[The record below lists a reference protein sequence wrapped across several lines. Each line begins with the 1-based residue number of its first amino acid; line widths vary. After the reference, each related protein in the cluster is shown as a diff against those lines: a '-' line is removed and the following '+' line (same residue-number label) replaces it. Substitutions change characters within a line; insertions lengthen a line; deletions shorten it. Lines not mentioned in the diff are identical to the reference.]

1 MVPLKAGDATAI
13 RKLFNFLIKCETIE
27 ADGHYNPLDTPEI
40 ISTVLSKLPVHL
52 QNRWNCDILQ
62 LQREYSKEPQ
72 LIDLTNFFED
82 EMTLINDL
90 LYPHKTVSQ
99 YVDRAPRYSKKK
111 KRKKFNAIATV
122 ADNSCNVSH
131 D

>member
-1 MVPLKAGDATAI
+1 MGPEYGYINVMAVLHRQHGNPHTLLSSYGREVRQMVPLKAGDATAI
-13 RKLFNFLIKCETIE
+13 RKLFNFPVKCQTIE
-27 ADGHYNPLDTPEI
+27 ADGHYNPLNTPEI

-52 QNRWNCDILQ
+52 QNRWNCNTLQ

-90 LYPHKTVSQ
+90 LYPYNTVS
-99 YVDRAPRYSKKK
+99 
-111 KRKKFNAIATV
+111 
-122 ADNSCNVSH
+122 
-131 D
+131 